1 MDNIKRGLCVGSIV
15 LKDNR
20 VLFVRQAKGHPLE
33 GQWSIPWGM
42 VDEEEYPEDAIIRET
57 KEESNIDVK
66 VEGLIGIQS
75 LPEKGWIGIV
85 FLCSPLSDN
94 LKPDGFEVDKVT
106 YLSLDDI
113 ENFKES
119 IEPWCKWLA
128 ENVLRGNYS
137 LISPRVDNP
146 YRPLLGFF

>member
-1 MDNIKRGLCVGSIV
+1 MDNVRRGICVGSIV

-20 VLFVRQAKGHPLE
+20 VLFVRQARGHPLE

-42 VDEEEYPEDAIIRET
+42 VEEDEYPEDAIIRET
-57 KEESNIDVK
+57 KEESNVNVK

-85 FLCSPLSDN
+85 FLCNPLSND
-94 LKPDGFEVDKVT
+94 LEPDGFEVDKVA
-106 YLSLDDI
+106 YLSLEDI
-113 ENFKES
+113 KSFEEP

-128 ENVLRGNYS
+128 EKVLRGDYS
-137 LISPRVDNP
+137 VIPLRIDNP
-146 YRPLLGFF
+146 YKPLIGFF